1 MFNMGHPRVWPVG
14 ATLPFSITIV
24 IPSSDPHKKTSIL
37 YFRDYKVLS
46 PRVWASTTLW
56 TFKWPKPSPPPLK
69 PVHQSRKRRKRN
81 SDNFEDVWSKDVVG
95 LLYASFGCC
104 VVVVGPPFSFLW
116 SIRREFFFLP
126 SFPTS
131 WVLKRAV
138 KGHKTNILLFLLQR
152 GILLSKY
159 TLIHSMNHWNSD
171 YCSRRRRWKDVLML
185 RKFFSPPQNISSIRA
200 PALVKT

>member
-24 IPSSDPHKKTSIL
+24 IPSSDPHKTSIL

-116 SIRREFFFLP
+116 SIRREFFSCRLFQPAEFWRGQLKVTKQTFCYFYRNP
-126 SFPTS
+126 SFKIYIDS
-131 WVLKRAV
+131 FNESLKQW
-138 KGHKTNILLFLLQR
+138 LL
-152 GILLSKY
+152 
-159 TLIHSMNHWNSD
+159 
-171 YCSRRRRWKDVLML
+171 
-185 RKFFSPPQNISSIRA
+185 
-200 PALVKT
+200 